1 MATLEKIRNK
11 SGLLIV
17 VIGVALLAFII
28 GDFFTSGRTFF
39 GNATT
44 AAVVGNNKIDIQ
56 EFQRRYEE
64 VNQQLQQQNQNVDPA
79 LVQNQVINEM
89 IQEILLNEEVDKL
102 GIYVTDQELTES
114 MTGKNANPAMMQFA
128 QQMGLQNP
136 AQLYD
141 MLFNPTNYGMT
152 EEQVAQARAE
162 WMKKEKEMEQQL
174 KYMKL
179 GSLIAGT
186 LQANDLDKK
195 AIYDENAS
203 TSVINLVKKDFS
215 SLKDSD
221 YPVSDAEM
229 KAEFDKNKE
238 NYKIDKEFRKVH
250 YIAVDIVPSPADQ
263 TAAQKVVE
271 NALAELKANEGI
283 DAIRNNSDLVIAEST
298 VRPSDVKDPQVAA
311 FITTSEIGAVSE
323 PKFIS
328 DVYTITKLLGKKIET
343 DSVKVDM
350 VGVEGPKKLQDSVL
364 NMLNTGTT
372 LADIKKV
379 KGVNGTQ
386 ADFWLPLMQ
395 IGSES
400 KEIKDKILT
409 AGSDFFILNNNDQ
422 GAIIYKVLEKKAP
435 KQMYDIATITYKVY
449 PSQTTI
455 QNLHDGL
462 QAFINANN
470 TSKNFTEKAVASG
483 YHAVETM
490 ISAEDPQI
498 DRIPNTRKAIQWAFN
513 GEAGNVS
520 PIFDKENNNKMFTL
534 AIDEIYEPGY
544 TPLTNDQLRNELT
557 TIVRNDKKAKA
568 LIEKYNGKAKDISG
582 YASVME
588 SKVDTAVNVTFGQ
601 MFIPMVGINESVLL
615 GRVPVSKANTVVGPV
630 KGNTAVYVYEVT
642 GVKTEGRKFNPEES
656 ANQFSSFRGGNAVA
670 QRAVEILRKN
680 AKVENNMIKF
690 Y

>member
-1 MATLEKIRNK
+1 
-11 SGLLIV
+11 
-17 VIGVALLAFII
+17 
-28 GDFFTSGRTFF
+28 
-39 GNATT
+39 
-44 AAVVGNNKIDIQ
+44 
-56 EFQRRYEE
+56 
-64 VNQQLQQQNQNVDPA
+64 
-79 LVQNQVINEM
+79 
-89 IQEILLNEEVDKL
+89 
-102 GIYVTDQELTES
+102 
-114 MTGKNANPAMMQFA
+114 MMQFA

-152 EEQVAQARAE
+152 DEQVTQGRAE

-203 TSVINLVKKDFS
+203 TSVINLVKKDYS
-215 SLKDSD
+215 SLKDSEF
-221 YPVSDAEM
+221 PVSDAEM

-238 NYKIDKEFRKVH
+238 TYKLDKEFRKVH
-250 YIAVDIVPSPADQ
+250 YIAVDIVPSATDQ
-263 TAAQKVVE
+263 AAAQKVVE

-283 DAIRNNSDLVIAEST
+283 DAVRNNSDLVIAEST
-298 VRPSDVKDPQVAA
+298 VRLSDVKDPQVAA
-311 FITTSEIGAVSE
+311 FITTSETGAVSD

-328 DVYTITKLLGKKIET
+328 DVYTITKLLGKKVET

-364 NMLNTGTT
+364 TLLNNGTT

-386 ADFWLPLMQ
+386 GDFWLPLMQ

-409 AGSDFFILNNNDQ
+409 AGPDFFILNNNDQ

-470 TSKNFTEKAVASG
+470 TSKNFAEKAVTSG
-483 YHAVETM
+483 YQAVETM

-498 DRIPNTRKAIQWAFN
+498 DRISHTRKAIQWAFS
-513 GEAGNVS
+513 GEAGSVS
-520 PIFDKENNNKMFTL
+520 PIFDKESNNKMVTV

-544 TPLTNDQLRNELT
+544 TPLTNKQLRDELT
-557 TIVRNDKKAKA
+557 NIVRNDKKAKA
-568 LIEKYNGKAKDISG
+568 LIEKYNGKAKDLSG
-582 YASVME
+582 YASIME

-615 GRVPVSKANTVVGPV
+615 GRVPASKANTVVGPV

-656 ANQFSSFRGGNAVA
+656 AAQFSSSRGGNAVA

-680 AKVENNMIKF
+680 VKVENDMIKF